1 MLVFPSRPPYRRHE
15 PYQLLTPH
23 AAEHHKRQCDVVSYA
38 RLLRLRRLKCT
49 AGFSLGEQHGDRTR
63 PSAPTVRSCLIELLI
78 RSRPSS
84 VGSVSQIGGQYPLCA
99 FSADIIL
106 TYNDRTE
113 RTTFNYC
120 TLYTCLQSF
129 WHCRE
134 ISPLLVLLF
143 VPSFCILRNAE

>member
-23 AAEHHKRQCDVVSYA
+23 AAAHHKRQCDVVSYA
-38 RLLRLRRLKCT
+38 RLLRLRQLKCT
-49 AGFSLGEQHGDRTR
+49 AGFSLGEQHGDCTR

-99 FSADIIL
+99 FSAIVSISQL
-106 TYNDRTE
+106 ITVIQCN
-113 RTTFNYC
+113 
-120 TLYTCLQSF
+120 LLQRLAMQF
-129 WHCRE
+129 VDVIKRIVHL
-134 ISPLLVLLF
+134 ISDLLPFL
-143 VPSFCILRNAE
+143 IQ